1 MGQGVMQGAGAV
13 MRSPLASGALGG
25 LSMAES
31 AQEADRQ
38 IQAKDTTGAAIAG
51 AGVAGGAMQIFGGP
65 KVKAIGALVS
75 AASPLTLYLR
85 KNLKNQTPMPDPTE
99 EEMLEAQRPAFRY
112 ARP

>member
-1 MGQGVMQGAGAV
+1 
-13 MRSPLASGALGG
+13 
-25 LSMAES
+25 MAES

-38 IQAKDTTGAAIAG
+38 IQAQDTTGAGIAG

-65 KVKAIGALVS
+65 KVKAIGALIS

-85 KNLKNQTPMPDPTE
+85 ENLRKQTPMPDPTE
-99 EEMLEAQRPAFRY
+99 QELLEAQRPAFRY